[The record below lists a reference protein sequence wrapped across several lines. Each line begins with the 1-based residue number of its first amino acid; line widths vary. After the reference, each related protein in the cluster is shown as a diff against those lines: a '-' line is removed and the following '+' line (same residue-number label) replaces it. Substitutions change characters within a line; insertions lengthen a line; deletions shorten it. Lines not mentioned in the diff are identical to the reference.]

1 MTRVPLRD
9 APSGAHPDEAPP
21 LAGAAG
27 LRLAHPHD
35 PAMRQVMATLQAKAG
50 GRAGNIWIWVG
61 RGPR

>member
-1 MTRVPLRD
+1 VTRVPLRD

-35 PAMRQVMATLQAKAG
+35 PAMRQVMATLLRLTQ
-50 GRAGNIWIWVG
+50 
-61 RGPR
+61 P